1 LRLEGDAIY
10 GGGERRRRIVL
21 ALLMSV
27 RRRRLLMLPSVTPW
41 QRRGDR
47 ISAADWQLAGRF
59 EAVWSA
65 SFDTAA
71 ARDSDA
77 SAHVGRRR

>member
-21 ALLMSV
+21 ALLMLV
-27 RRRRLLMLPSVTPW
+27 WRRLLMLPSVMPW

-65 SFDTAA
+65 SFDTA
-71 ARDSDA
+71 
-77 SAHVGRRR
+77 GT